1 MNIIDHKDRVAIVTG
16 GSGGIGLALARR
28 MAREGAQIVIW
39 DIDAGKLAALAQSD
53 PGFFCQQ
60 VDITSESGIA
70 AAVEAVLASYG
81 RIDIMIAAA
90 GISGP
95 NLPVADYPLDLWN
108 KVMAINLTGVYLC
121 CKAVIGPMRKAGYGR
136 IVNIASI
143 AGKEGVPTVSC
154 YSAAKAGVIAFTK
167 AMAKE
172 HVDLDIR
179 INCVAPAAVETDLIK
194 QMDPNTLAFVKAKIP
209 MGRLGQPDEVAAM
222 VSWLA
227 SQECSF
233 STGAVFDLSGG
244 RATY

>member
-28 MAREGAQIVIW
+28 MAREGAQVVIW

-53 PGFFCQQ
+53 PGFFGQ
-60 VDITSESGIA
+60 VLDITSESEIA
-70 AAVEAVLASYG
+70 AAVEAVLARYG
-81 RIDIMIAAA
+81 RIDIMVAAA

>member
-1 MNIIDHKDRVAIVTG
+1 MNRMDHQDRIAIITG

-28 MAREGAQIVIW
+28 MQSEGATIVIW
-39 DIDAGKLAALAQSD
+39 DVDAGKLAALAESD
-53 PGFFCQQ
+53 PGMMGQK
-60 VDITSESGIA
+60 VDITSESDIA
-70 AAVEAVLASYG
+70 AAVDAVLARFG
-81 RIDIMIAAA
+81 RIDILVAAA

-95 NLPVADYPLDLWN
+95 NLRVADYPLDLWN
-108 KVMAINLTGVYLC
+108 KVMAINLTGVFLC
-121 CKAVIGPMRKAGYGR
+121 CKAVIGPMRERGYGR

-167 AMAKE
+167 SLAKE
-172 HVDLDIR
+172 HVDRDIR

-194 QMDPNTLAFVKAKIP
+194 QMDPETLAMVTAKIP
-209 MGRLGQPDEVAAM
+209 MGRLGKPEEVAAM

-227 SQECSF
+227 SAECSF

>member
-1 MNIIDHKDRVAIVTG
+1 MNVIDHKDRVAIITG

-28 MAREGAQIVIW
+28 MAREGARVAIW
-39 DIDAGKLAALAQSD
+39 DIDADKLAALAQSD
-53 PGFFCQQ
+53 PDFLCQQ
-60 VDITSESGIA
+60 VDITSESEIA
-70 AAVEAVLASYG
+70 AAVEAVLARHG
-81 RIDIMIAAA
+81 RIDIMVAAA

-121 CKAVIGPMRKAGYGR
+121 CKAVIGPMRKGGYGR

-167 AMAKE
+167 SLAKE

-227 SQECSF
+227 SAECSF

>member
-1 MNIIDHKDRVAIVTG
+1 
-16 GSGGIGLALARR
+16 
-28 MAREGAQIVIW
+28 
-39 DIDAGKLAALAQSD
+39 
-53 PGFFCQQ
+53 
-60 VDITSESGIA
+60 
-70 AAVEAVLASYG
+70 
-81 RIDIMIAAA
+81 
-90 GISGP
+90 
-95 NLPVADYPLDLWN
+95 
-108 KVMAINLTGVYLC
+108 MAINLTGVYLC
-121 CKAVIGPMRKAGYGR
+121 CKGVIGPMRQGGYGR

-167 AMAKE
+167 ALAKE

-227 SQECSF
+227 SAECSF